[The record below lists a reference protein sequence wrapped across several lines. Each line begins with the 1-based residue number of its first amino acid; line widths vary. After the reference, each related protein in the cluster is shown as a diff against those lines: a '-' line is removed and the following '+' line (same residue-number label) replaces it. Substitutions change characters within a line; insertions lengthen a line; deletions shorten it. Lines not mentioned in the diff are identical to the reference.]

1 MTVIN
6 TNVKSLISQ
15 NAMVKNNRDI
25 STAMQQL
32 STGKRINS
40 AKDDAAGLAI
50 SSRMTAQVRGLD
62 AAVRNAN
69 DGISLLQTAEGALIE
84 TTNMLQRMRELSI
97 QSANDT
103 NTADDRRFLDLEFQ
117 QLKQEINRIANNT
130 EWNGMSIL
138 NRAAEAGNGAGKFE
152 FQVGANASQLISITL
167 KDFTIEP
174 AVIGSPPSVT
184 PLQSSG
190 LVSKSTSVIASTG
203 TAQVPPTNGTPE
215 VQAVSQKSLL
225 KLAGSYVAGDKIKL
239 EVKLASDAQARSYT
253 YTVTSTDVGSGDA
266 IANITSSIL
275 SVTGIDNTLGV
286 TLQKDA
292 NNNLG
297 LTGPAG
303 VSFTGSITTTPDA
316 LSTAGKVSAPVS
328 TTVNGREVD
337 TVTLSGTFVV
347 GDVLTFSNET
357 SSTTYT
363 VQAGDVA
370 SVSTL
375 ATNIR
380 TRLSGYFPDT
390 LIDAT
395 ADQLAFTKTT
405 TGVNLTVSSSV
416 AYKRDLDSYS
426 LTTAAVAYKPAIP
439 PTSGSPAI
447 PPTAQVSSLSFS
459 QQFFKDDVIS
469 VQVGTQTYS
478 YTVTEDDEKSAN
490 SANSVVD
497 GITLKMLEN
506 PPAGVSVARN
516 GSQIE
521 LTGDSSGNSFVLNV
535 TNNKTTR
542 NISNPEVIARQAGS
556 LNMINTVNI
565 LTRTNADTAI
575 TNLDSAIFTINE
587 ARAEMGAVM
596 NRLSYAGDNLINVS
610 QNTSESRSRILD
622 ADYAKASSELARTQI
637 ISQAATAM
645 LAQANQSP
653 QSVLQ
658 LLRGG

>member
-239 EVKLASDAQARSYT
+239 EVKLASDAQARSHT
-253 YTVTSTDVGSGDA
+253 YTVTTTDVGSGNA

-275 SVTGIDNTLGV
+275 SVTGIDNRPLHT
-286 TLQKDA
+286 
-292 NNNLG
+292 N
-297 LTGPAG
+297 
-303 VSFTGSITTTPDA
+303 
-316 LSTAGKVSAPVS
+316 
-328 TTVNGREVD
+328 
-337 TVTLSGTFVV
+337 
-347 GDVLTFSNET
+347 VL
-357 SSTTYT
+357 
-363 VQAGDVA
+363 
-370 SVSTL
+370 
-375 ATNIR
+375 
-380 TRLSGYFPDT
+380 
-390 LIDAT
+390 
-395 ADQLAFTKTT
+395 
-405 TGVNLTVSSSV
+405 
-416 AYKRDLDSYS
+416 
-426 LTTAAVAYKPAIP
+426 
-439 PTSGSPAI
+439 
-447 PPTAQVSSLSFS
+447 
-459 QQFFKDDVIS
+459 
-469 VQVGTQTYS
+469 
-478 YTVTEDDEKSAN
+478 
-490 SANSVVD
+490 
-497 GITLKMLEN
+497 
-506 PPAGVSVARN
+506 
-516 GSQIE
+516 
-521 LTGDSSGNSFVLNV
+521 
-535 TNNKTTR
+535 
-542 NISNPEVIARQAGS
+542 
-556 LNMINTVNI
+556 I
-565 LTRTNADTAI
+565 L
-575 TNLDSAIFTINE
+575 
-587 ARAEMGAVM
+587 
-596 NRLSYAGDNLINVS
+596 
-610 QNTSESRSRILD
+610 
-622 ADYAKASSELARTQI
+622 
-637 ISQAATAM
+637 
-645 LAQANQSP
+645 
-653 QSVLQ
+653 
-658 LLRGG
+658 